1 MSINLVQWEGST
13 VTPKLDAIMYDDGS
27 YGIIKG
33 CAITHQGTNLLKI
46 ANGFIKIAGRLIEIA
61 EETIQC
67 QVSASGTVNGQ
78 LWIRLDLSSVTPAVF
93 MTEAAAVLT
102 PLTQNADC
110 NFQNGIYELQLA
122 TYNIDESV
130 ITNLVETA
138 PELERLRTALENID
152 LAANK
157 VTYDNTHSGLSANK
171 VQGAIDEINDN
182 LTASNQTAGVSD
194 VPFRFGCTDDG
205 KFGYIINQG
214 GADSVIPFNAKEEIE
229 VIYSKITA
237 DNASLNETITLT
249 DGGKYIVVALSYAQ
263 SSGGSSSNNITT
275 TATVIFNS
283 DYKILNQTK
292 GRILFLDGSNGDT
305 ITITHNAVGFG
316 RGSFAI
322 YKVSDLPK
330 TSDIIVA
337 DVGFRNDDGA
347 VVTQSLS
354 ANTRY
359 LVIANEISINYSN
372 VTVTY
377 GDNHFADINESSH
390 KINVDTGAYS
400 RQYCGYMTFD
410 VNTTVAINGQGP
422 QNSAMYLVASF

>member
-78 LWIRLDLSSVTPAVF
+78 LWIRVDLSSVTPAVF

-152 LAANK
+152 LNASN
-157 VTYDNTHSGLSANK
+157 VTYHSTTVEAEL
-171 VQGAIDEINDN
+171 DEINDN
-182 LTASNQTAGVSD
+182 LAQTPITKGGVVLSTIDDKLNFIIEGLPDINLSRYDVTSFNRTHSNANPVSYTTQNKIALIAVINNNMFSLGNKASQYNSYPALTLNVIDDNNYTVAAG
-194 VPFRFGCTDDG
+194 
-205 KFGYIINQG
+205 
-214 GADSVIPFNAKEEIE
+214 
-229 VIYSKITA
+229 
-237 DNASLNETITLT
+237 
-249 DGGKYIVVALSYAQ
+249 SYASPVYFYVFTERT
-263 SSGGSSSNNITT
+263 SS
-275 TATVIFNS
+275 
-283 DYKILNQTK
+283 
-292 GRILFLDGSNGDT
+292 
-305 ITITHNAVGFG
+305 
-316 RGSFAI
+316 
-322 YKVSDLPK
+322 
-330 TSDIIVA
+330 
-337 DVGFRNDDGA
+337 
-347 VVTQSLS
+347 
-354 ANTRY
+354 
-359 LVIANEISINYSN
+359 
-372 VTVTY
+372 
-377 GDNHFADINESSH
+377 
-390 KINVDTGAYS
+390 
-400 RQYCGYMTFD
+400 
-410 VNTTVAINGQGP
+410 
-422 QNSAMYLVASF
+422 

>member
-182 LTASNQTAGVSD
+182 LAQTPVTKGGETLSTIDDKLNYLLEGAPNVVKEITNFIYEYDGNNYVAIKSTNL
-194 VPFRFGCTDDG
+194 TD
-205 KFGYIINQG
+205 
-214 GADSVIPFNAKEEIE
+214 
-229 VIYSKITA
+229 YSCWGTFQKQA
-237 DNASLNETITLT
+237 NASYTSEYLTITYTHNGTKLT
-249 DGGKYIVVALSYAQ
+249 ISANKPCFVTLNKSV
-263 SSGGSSSNNITT
+263 SNSTSEQLESQMNYNT
-275 TATVIFNS
+275 N
-283 DYKILNQTK
+283 DYILNN
-292 GRILFLDGSNGDT
+292 LDVHG
-305 ITITHNAVGFG
+305 GFY
-316 RGSFAI
+316 RG
-322 YKVSDLPK
+322 YTL
-330 TSDIIVA
+330 
-337 DVGFRNDDGA
+337 
-347 VVTQSLS
+347 
-354 ANTRY
+354 
-359 LVIANEISINYSN
+359 LVEEPR
-372 VTVTY
+372 T
-377 GDNHFADINESSH
+377 
-390 KINVDTGAYS
+390 
-400 RQYCGYMTFD
+400 
-410 VNTTVAINGQGP
+410 
-422 QNSAMYLVASF
+422 

>member
-67 QVSASGTVNGQ
+67 QVSESGTVNGQ

-182 LTASNQTAGVSD
+182 LAQTPITVGGETLSTIDDKLNYLCEAQKLEILDVSLVHQSGSPGGDYTSRLKFDVSKYTSVKLYDVVASVNDSIAYWRYEVDGVATAVKTTAL
-194 VPFRFGCTDDG
+194 
-205 KFGYIINQG
+205 
-214 GADSVIPFNAKEEIE
+214 EEID
-229 VIYSKITA
+229 VSNAQQLIIQIGTGAGSTRCYIKASKIE
-237 DNASLNETITLT
+237 L
-249 DGGKYIVVALSYAQ
+249 Q
-263 SSGGSSSNNITT
+263 
-275 TATVIFNS
+275 
-283 DYKILNQTK
+283 
-292 GRILFLDGSNGDT
+292 
-305 ITITHNAVGFG
+305 
-316 RGSFAI
+316 
-322 YKVSDLPK
+322 
-330 TSDIIVA
+330 
-337 DVGFRNDDGA
+337 
-347 VVTQSLS
+347 
-354 ANTRY
+354 
-359 LVIANEISINYSN
+359 
-372 VTVTY
+372 
-377 GDNHFADINESSH
+377 
-390 KINVDTGAYS
+390 
-400 RQYCGYMTFD
+400 
-410 VNTTVAINGQGP
+410 
-422 QNSAMYLVASF
+422 

>member
-78 LWIRLDLSSVTPAVF
+78 LWLRLDLSSVTPAVF

-152 LAANK
+152 LDASN
-157 VTYDNTHSGLSANK
+157 VTYRSTTVEAELD
-171 VQGAIDEINDN
+171 DINDN
-182 LTASNQTAGVSD
+182 LAQTPITKGGVTLSTIDDKLNYLIEGAPNLIKEVITTVGSYSNSRYDAITVNNFNDNTTKAG
-194 VPFRFGCTDDG
+194 R
-205 KFGYIINQG
+205 GYITSLTTEYVSLTKRTGNW
-214 GADSVIPFNAKEEIE
+214 VIQVVKPCYITFKKATSQDD
-229 VIYSKITA
+229 VISEDIVSQQNYTVG
-237 DNASLNETITLT
+237 DYVT
-249 DGGKYIVVALSYAQ
+249 DGVW
-263 SSGGSSSNNITT
+263 
-275 TATVIFNS
+275 S
-283 DYKILNQTK
+283 DY
-292 GRILFLDGSNGDT
+292 
-305 ITITHNAVGFG
+305 
-316 RGSFAI
+316 
-322 YKVSDLPK
+322 
-330 TSDIIVA
+330 
-337 DVGFRNDDGA
+337 
-347 VVTQSLS
+347 
-354 ANTRY
+354 
-359 LVIANEISINYSN
+359 
-372 VTVTY
+372 TVMLTLL
-377 GDNHFADINESSH
+377 IEEPR
-390 KINVDTGAYS
+390 T
-400 RQYCGYMTFD
+400 
-410 VNTTVAINGQGP
+410 
-422 QNSAMYLVASF
+422 

>member
-182 LTASNQTAGVSD
+182 LTANNQS
-194 VPFRFGCTDDG
+194 FRY
-205 KFGYIINQG
+205 GYENGEYGYYTREG
-214 GADSVIPFNAKEEIE
+214 GADTFHPFRRKTVLSKQIPITQNGAWSVTIDITGDYPDYSNLTIDDIFVVLDQISHSNAP
-229 VIYSKITA
+229 
-237 DNASLNETITLT
+237 N
-249 DGGKYIVVALSYAQ
+249 GKYNLTYSY
-263 SSGGSSSNNITT
+263 
-275 TATVIFNS
+275 
-283 DYKILNQTK
+283 
-292 GRILFLDGSNGDT
+292 SNGI
-305 ITITHNAVGFG
+305 ITIT
-316 RGSFAI
+316 
-322 YKVSDLPK
+322 
-330 TSDIIVA
+330 TSDIRIP
-337 DVGFRNDDGA
+337 FRYPTGSSTLNCR
-347 VVTQSLS
+347 VV
-354 ANTRY
+354 
-359 LVIANEISINYSN
+359 I
-372 VTVTY
+372 
-377 GDNHFADINESSH
+377 
-390 KINVDTGAYS
+390 
-400 RQYCGYMTFD
+400 C
-410 VNTTVAINGQGP
+410 
-422 QNSAMYLVASF
+422 

>member
-138 PELERLRTALENID
+138 PELEKLRTALENID

-182 LTASNQTAGVSD
+182 LSGLETDTKYSRIPMGQSIKLSD
-194 VPFRFGCTDDG
+194 IDTLVR
-205 KFGYIINQG
+205 
-214 GADSVIPFNAKEEIE
+214 NAI
-229 VIYSKITA
+229 
-237 DNASLNETITLT
+237 
-249 DGGKYIVVALSYAQ
+249 
-263 SSGGSSSNNITT
+263 
-275 TATVIFNS
+275 
-283 DYKILNQTK
+283 TK
-292 GRILFLDGSNGDT
+292 GRRP
-305 ITITHNAVGFG
+305 H
-316 RGSFAI
+316 
-322 YKVSDLPK
+322 
-330 TSDIIVA
+330 IVA
-337 DVGFRNDDGA
+337 NIAIPNDTTYINFIIPLRNTG
-347 VVTQSLS
+347 SS
-354 ANTRY
+354 ANPNYVLFSEVAGNYRVFVTTTSSGTAFQ
-359 LVIANEISINYSN
+359 ANIGGTMT
-372 VTVTY
+372 TVTP
-377 GDNHFADINESSH
+377 
-390 KINVDTGAYS
+390 T
-400 RQYCGYMTFD
+400 
-410 VNTTVAINGQGP
+410 
-422 QNSAMYLVASF
+422 NSYLYY

>member
-138 PELERLRTALENID
+138 PELEKLRTALDNID

-182 LTASNQTAGVSD
+182 LSGFKFYPTGTQLVAYIEGHGWYNT
-194 VPFRFGCTDDG
+194 DG
-205 KFGYIINQG
+205 KYVIWGTATANALVEASPNTYYG
-214 GADSVIPFNAKEEIE
+214 RPSEEDLRGEVGADTAIPFKSKTKIKIPNIQLYGSDSGSGTRDAIADTEIDTLE
-229 VIYSKITA
+229 YTNLKIG
-237 DNASLNETITLT
+237 TLT
-249 DGGKYIVVALSYAQ
+249 MVNSSSYQEYIMVLGDGTPIWSKSLDNGSYSANDIVVDISSVNKLKIRLKIANLNANCYVYAQ
-263 SSGGSSSNNITT
+263 NI
-275 TATVIFNS
+275 
-283 DYKILNQTK
+283 
-292 GRILFLDGSNGDT
+292 
-305 ITITHNAVGFG
+305 
-316 RGSFAI
+316 
-322 YKVSDLPK
+322 
-330 TSDIIVA
+330 
-337 DVGFRNDDGA
+337 
-347 VVTQSLS
+347 
-354 ANTRY
+354 
-359 LVIANEISINYSN
+359 EIS
-372 VTVTY
+372 
-377 GDNHFADINESSH
+377 
-390 KINVDTGAYS
+390 
-400 RQYCGYMTFD
+400 
-410 VNTTVAINGQGP
+410 
-422 QNSAMYLVASF
+422 

>member
-138 PELERLRTALENID
+138 PELEKLRTALENID

-182 LTASNQTAGVSD
+182 LTASNQTAGLIN
-194 VPFRFGCTDDG
+194 VPFRFGITDDG
-205 KFGYIINQG
+205 EYGYIKTEG
-214 GADSVIPFNAKEEIE
+214 GADSVIPFRKNANFIQIADSEITS
-229 VIYSKITA
+229 Y
-237 DNASLNETITLT
+237 TITQNDVDNYKQLIII
-249 DGGKYIVVALSYAQ
+249 GQ
-263 SSGGSSSNNITT
+263 SSTGGGSSISMSATNVDISFTSYNSHSQTTSGVGVFVRNNL
-275 TATVIFNS
+275 VV
-283 DYKILNQTK
+283 
-292 GRILFLDGSNGDT
+292 GDT
-305 ITITHNAVGFG
+305 IT
-316 RGSFAI
+316 
-322 YKVSDLPK
+322 
-330 TSDIIVA
+330 
-337 DVGFRNDDGA
+337 
-347 VVTQSLS
+347 
-354 ANTRY
+354 
-359 LVIANEISINYSN
+359 
-372 VTVTY
+372 
-377 GDNHFADINESSH
+377 
-390 KINVDTGAYS
+390 
-400 RQYCGYMTFD
+400 
-410 VNTTVAINGQGP
+410 VNKGNG
-422 QNSAMYLVASF
+422 MYLKLMVLGVKY

>member
-182 LTASNQTAGVSD
+182 LTWYIQNGWLPVRPSGD
-194 VPFRFGCTDDG
+194 VPANMEDCSWAMI
-205 KFGYIINQG
+205 KQLAA
-214 GADSVIPFNAKEEIE
+214 AD
-229 VIYSKITA
+229 
-237 DNASLNETITLT
+237 TL
-249 DGGKYIVVALSYAQ
+249 KNYYQI
-263 SSGGSSSNNITT
+263 
-275 TATVIFNS
+275 
-283 DYKILNQTK
+283 
-292 GRILFLDGSNGDT
+292 GDT
-305 ITITHNAVGFG
+305 KTIELNGG
-316 RGSFAI
+316 ER
-322 YKVSDLPK
+322 
-330 TSDIIVA
+330 
-337 DVGFRNDDGA
+337 
-347 VVTQSLS
+347 VVME
-354 ANTRY
+354 
-359 LVIANEISINYSN
+359 LVSINDGEGSAGGYYPRG
-372 VTVTY
+372 TV
-377 GDNHFADINESSH
+377 DFI
-390 KINVDTGAYS
+390 
-400 RQYCGYMTFD
+400 
-410 VNTTVAINGQGP
+410 
-422 QNSAMYLVASF
+422 

>member
-13 VTPKLDAIMYDDGS
+13 VTPTLDAIMYDDGS

-138 PELERLRTALENID
+138 PTLEKIRTALDNID

-182 LTASNQTAGVSD
+182 LTNLNNSLGTSEIIGSFNSTGEKTLDESIAGYRGVQILAIDGNNFIFGQALLPSD
-194 VPFRFGCTDDG
+194 
-205 KFGYIINQG
+205 YIQNNFNQG
-214 GADSVIPFNAKEEIE
+214 IVFNYANGASV
-229 VIYSKITA
+229 
-237 DNASLNETITLT
+237 
-249 DGGKYIVVALSYAQ
+249 LSMKFT
-263 SSGGSSSNNITT
+263 SSNGVNITT
-275 TATVIFNS
+275 RTGNADLLKVI
-283 DYKILNQTK
+283 
-292 GRILFLDGSNGDT
+292 G
-305 ITITHNAVGFG
+305 
-316 RGSFAI
+316 
-322 YKVSDLPK
+322 
-330 TSDIIVA
+330 
-337 DVGFRNDDGA
+337 
-347 VVTQSLS
+347 
-354 ANTRY
+354 
-359 LVIANEISINYSN
+359 IN
-372 VTVTY
+372 
-377 GDNHFADINESSH
+377 
-390 KINVDTGAYS
+390 
-400 RQYCGYMTFD
+400 
-410 VNTTVAINGQGP
+410 
-422 QNSAMYLVASF
+422 

>member
-152 LAANK
+152 LDASN
-157 VTYDNTHSGLSANK
+157 VTYHSTTVEAEL
-171 VQGAIDEINDN
+171 DEINDN
-182 LTASNQTAGVSD
+182 LAQTPITVGGITMDTINEKLNYLIEGRDFSNVGVGGVNLSNAIS
-194 VPFRFGCTDDG
+194 VTQGHQ
-205 KFGYIINQG
+205 YIIACSILSQS
-214 GADSVIPFNAKEEIE
+214 A
-229 VIYSKITA
+229 TA
-237 DNASLNETITLT
+237 ETMTL
-249 DGGKYIVVALSYAQ
+249 
-263 SSGGSSSNNITT
+263 SGGNVIKETAVQVTNLSSNRCSHCKLFVAN
-275 TATVIFNS
+275 ATS
-283 DYKILNQTK
+283 
-292 GRILFLDGSNGDT
+292 ST
-305 ITITHNAVGFG
+305 ITITA
-316 RGSFAI
+316 SAI
-322 YKVSDLPK
+322 
-330 TSDIIVA
+330 TSV
-337 DVGFRNDDGA
+337 
-347 VVTQSLS
+347 
-354 ANTRY
+354 NTC
-359 LVIANEISINYSN
+359 
-372 VTVTY
+372 VTY
-377 GDNHFADINESSH
+377 
-390 KINVDTGAYS
+390 
-400 RQYCGYMTFD
+400 FD
-410 VNTTVAINGQGP
+410 LGVVENN
-422 QNSAMYLVASF
+422 

>member
-138 PELERLRTALENID
+138 PELEKLRTALDNID
-152 LAANK
+152 LSANK
-157 VTYDNTHSGLSANK
+157 VTYDNTHSGMTATK

-182 LTASNQTAGVSD
+182 LTANNIGTTVDISSYSSSFYEFPTDGYVIFRWYTSD
-194 VPFRFGCTDDG
+194 AV
-205 KFGYIINQG
+205 GYTEIYGNNEGNSVGLGRNG
-214 GADSVIPFNAKEEIE
+214 GTEGMLPLFVKKGMKAKSTNMNNAKNECFFKPIE
-229 VIYSKITA
+229 
-237 DNASLNETITLT
+237 
-249 DGGKYIVVALSYAQ
+249 
-263 SSGGSSSNNITT
+263 
-275 TATVIFNS
+275 
-283 DYKILNQTK
+283 
-292 GRILFLDGSNGDT
+292 
-305 ITITHNAVGFG
+305 
-316 RGSFAI
+316 
-322 YKVSDLPK
+322 
-330 TSDIIVA
+330 
-337 DVGFRNDDGA
+337 
-347 VVTQSLS
+347 
-354 ANTRY
+354 
-359 LVIANEISINYSN
+359 
-372 VTVTY
+372 
-377 GDNHFADINESSH
+377 
-390 KINVDTGAYS
+390 
-400 RQYCGYMTFD
+400 
-410 VNTTVAINGQGP
+410 
-422 QNSAMYLVASF
+422 